1 LGLKACHAGHSVL
14 FLSAV
19 EMVARLLEAE
29 EEGTLRKAINRLLK
43 PDLLIVDEVGY
54 IPFGRPAANLFF
66 QVVSGRYTCGS
77 MILASNRAFSGWG
90 DIFGGDVVVAAALI
104 DRLVHHAEIISLKG
118 SSYRL
123 RGKEAFTDKASEQIL
138 HSQQRKAS

>member
-1 LGLKACHAGHSVL
+1 
-14 FLSAV
+14 
-19 EMVARLLEAE
+19 MLEAD
-29 EEGTLRKAINRLLK
+29 EEGQLRKAINRLLK

-66 QVVSGRYTCGS
+66 QVVSGRYAQGS
-77 MILASNRAFSGWG
+77 MILTSNRAFSGWG
-90 DIFGGDVVVAAALI
+90 EVFGGDVVVAAAMI

-123 RGKEAFTDKASEQIL
+123 KGKEAFTDKASEHIL
-138 HSQQRKAS
+138 QAEQRATS